1 MKKILVL
8 FTATIITSHLYSQW
22 SIGLGSEY
30 AWNRM
35 VNVNP
40 DELNPYGHSGKQTNQ
55 RSNQLLQP
63 ILFVSKTI
71 GKHFDIE
78 MGVGYTEM
86 SHSWD
91 FDYRNQWGIE
101 MRDITV
107 TFTDE
112 WLTLPVN
119 VGYNYTLPN
128 RDRLRIGLGM
138 RTQILL
144 KGEDNYMSTV
154 FETIE
159 IVAPH
164 NNIAFC
170 TEISLG
176 YQKYVTDRFK
186 IQAGLYSSFNPFFIN
201 DVEFGFYGN
210 IRHAKQ
216 IQYGLFLK
224 TQYKISK

>member
-1 MKKILVL
+1 MKKILAL
-8 FTATIITSHLYSQW
+8 FTALIITSHVYSQW
-22 SIGLGSEY
+22 SIGLGAEY

-40 DELNPYGHSGKQTNQ
+40 DELRPYGHSGKQTNQ

-71 GKHFDIE
+71 GKYFDIE

-107 TFTDE
+107 TFTDQ

-119 VGYNYTLPN
+119 LGYNYTLPN
-128 RDRLRIGLGM
+128 RDKLRIGLGM

-144 KGEDNYMSTV
+144 KGEDNYMETV
-154 FETIE
+154 FESMD
-159 IVAPH
+159 IVASH
-164 NNIAFC
+164 NYLAFSP
-170 TEISLG
+170 ELSFAFKKQISDKIYLQLG
-176 YQKYVTDRFK
+176 V
-186 IQAGLYSSFNPFFIN
+186 LSSINPFPITGP
-201 DVEFGFYGN
+201 EWGFYGN

-216 IQYGLFLK
+216 IQYGIFLK
-224 TQYKISK
+224 TQYRI